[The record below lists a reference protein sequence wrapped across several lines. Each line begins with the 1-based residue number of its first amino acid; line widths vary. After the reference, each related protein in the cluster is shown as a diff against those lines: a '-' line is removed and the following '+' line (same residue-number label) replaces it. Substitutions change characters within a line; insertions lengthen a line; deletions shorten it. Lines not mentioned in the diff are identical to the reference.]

1 MGRRDWGVAAA
12 DLILGAVCAG
22 CGRPAL
28 TLCDECVPYLVAS
41 AFVAWPQPT
50 PAGLLS
56 PTPITPVAAG
66 RYVGP
71 LRSALSCFKEEGQFG
86 LLPVLSRMLAAP
98 VRFTEFHGPL
108 LLVPVPS
115 SPGAKRRRGYD
126 AIDQLARSSA
136 QLLRKG
142 GVDCRT
148 GQLLRHRRAVEDQSG
163 LSAVDR
169 WRNLHGAFEV
179 REKRI
184 LSGRSIVV
192 VDDILTTGATASEA
206 VRALTKAGH
215 RPLGIAVI
223 AATSRKPGR
232 ARAVEIKGAE

>member
-1 MGRRDWGVAAA
+1 MGRREWGVAAA

-28 TLCDECVPYLVAS
+28 TLCDECEPYLAAA

-50 PAGLLS
+50 PAELLS
-56 PTPITPVAAG
+56 PTSVTPVAAG

-71 LRSALSCFKEEGQFG
+71 LRSALACFKEEGQFG
-86 LLPVLSRMLAAP
+86 LLPVLSRMLMAS
-98 VRFTEFHGPL
+98 VRFAEFNGPL
-108 LLVPVPS
+108 LVVPVPS

-136 QLLRKG
+136 KLLRKD
-142 GVDCRT
+142 GVDCRAR
-148 GQLLRHRRAVEDQSG
+148 QVLRHRRPVADQSG

-169 WRNLHGAFEV
+169 WRNLHGALEA
-179 REKRI
+179 RERRV
-184 LSGRSIVV
+184 LSGRSVLV
-192 VDDILTTGATASEA
+192 VDDILTTGATASDA
-206 VRALTKAGH
+206 VRALTMVGY

-223 AATSRKPGR
+223 AATARDPGR
-232 ARAVEIKGAE
+232 PRAE